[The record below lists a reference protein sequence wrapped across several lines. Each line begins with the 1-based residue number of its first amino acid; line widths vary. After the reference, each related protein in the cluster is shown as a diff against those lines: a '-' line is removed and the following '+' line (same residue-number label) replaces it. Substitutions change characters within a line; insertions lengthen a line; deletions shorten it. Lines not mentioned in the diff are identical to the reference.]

1 LKVASLNMENLF
13 LHHPPDQLPEE
24 KKYRPLKDHEKCRSL
39 ATAILE
45 IDADVMAL
53 SEVGGEESLASF
65 TERYLEDT
73 YHHSL
78 IQGNSDRGIELGFL
92 IKKGLP
98 YTFEHLTH
106 RNSEIPLDYKTKDP
120 MLQAPW
126 FMSRDIAELRILK
139 DGEEKLIVLNVH
151 LKSRL
156 DVEGLDN
163 ESTMRRRAEV
173 ELLVDSFHA
182 IDKKFEHK
190 VPIIIT
196 GDFNGYARPG
206 GHPEFERIHSDTN
219 LVDVLE
225 VMKLPQDQ
233 RASHVYFDRLKTPIM
248 DQLDYLFIPPTFH
261 SKVIKE
267 TSGLYFY
274 KDQDGIPFKRPQYP
288 HEGYALPSDHLPIVV
303 DLDWTP

>member
-1 LKVASLNMENLF
+1 MENLF
-13 LHHPPDQLPEE
+13 LHQKPDGDAEE
-24 KKYRPLKDHEKCRSL
+24 RRVRPLKDQGKCKSL
-39 ATAILE
+39 AVAILE
-45 IDADVMAL
+45 IDADVIAL
-53 SEVGGEESLASF
+53 QEVGGEESLATF
-65 TERYLEDT
+65 TERYLEDK

-92 IKKGLP
+92 VKKGLP

-106 RNSEIPLDYKTKDP
+106 RNSEIPLDYKSSDP
-120 MLQAPW
+120 MLQGPW
-126 FMSRDIAELRILK
+126 YMSRDIAELRFLK
-139 DGEEKLIVLNVH
+139 DGEEELIVLNVH

-163 ESTMRRRAEV
+163 ESTMRRKAEV
-173 ELLVDSFHA
+173 DLLIDSFHA
-182 IDKKFEHK
+182 IDKKFESK
-190 VPIIIT
+190 VPIVIT

-206 GHPEFERIHSDTN
+206 GHPEFQRIHDDTN

-225 VMKLPQDQ
+225 ILNLPKDE
-233 RASHVYFDRLKTPIM
+233 RASHVYFDRLKTPIQ
-248 DQLDYLFIPPTFH
+248 DQLDYLFMPPQLH
-261 SKVIKE
+261 KKVIQK

-274 KDQDGIPFKRPQYP
+274 KDSDGIPYKRPQYP